1 MPGKGLSLPEFS
13 ALVVLAVE
21 GREVSNRELKESRG
35 ITIDGVRRRRLNE
48 MKLVESVRRGRAYTH
63 ELTDAGWARLAEDL
77 RAGELPRQS
86 GSSGVLAA
94 ALLGWL
100 RGYMERTG
108 RPLAD
113 VFQPDDAHGGPQE
126 VAAQEAAHGGPQD
139 AAAQEAA
146 SGVEARI
153 RDAYARLA
161 ARPGAWVS
169 LAALRPLLADVPR
182 ADVDGALVRME
193 RLSDVNLVPESN
205 QKTLTPRER
214 EAAVTIGEQAKHLL
228 WIGPR

>member
-21 GREVSNRELKESRG
+21 GREVSNGELKERRG
-35 ITIDGVRRRRLNE
+35 ITIDGERRRRLNE

-100 RGYMERTG
+100 RGHMERTG

-113 VFQPDDAHGGPQE
+113 VFQPDDAHGD
-126 VAAQEAAHGGPQD
+126 PQD
-139 AAAQEAA
+139 AAVQEAT
-146 SGVEARI
+146 SGLESRI

-182 ADVDGALVRME
+182 ADVDGTLVRME

-214 EAAVTIGEQAKHLL
+214 EAAVTVGEQAKHLL